1 MSATCSITLTKE
13 AQQEVVLLAGII
25 DMQAEA
31 GFDEL
36 ASRITS
42 HSVIFDFGSV
52 GRINSMGIA
61 LLLRCFKRLSSEQKT
76 IVLVRGLNQIN
87 SMLFKMS
94 GVFLLAKEMR

>member
-1 MSATCSITLTKE
+1 MSATCGITLTKE
-13 AQQEVVLLAGII
+13 SQQEVVLLSGVI

-31 GFDEL
+31 GFDDVVG
-36 ASRITS
+36 RIVGQS
-42 HSVIFDFGSV
+42 IIFDFSSV

-61 LLLRCFKRLSSEQKT
+61 LLLRSFKRLSSEQNT

-94 GVFLLAKEMR
+94 GVFLLAKEVR

>member
-36 ASRITS
+36 ANRIAS
-42 HSVIFDFGSV
+42 QSVIFDFGSV

-94 GVFLLAKEMR
+94 GVFLLAKEVR